1 VGKRKKEK
9 LPANHAFMSRKV
21 LIIGGSSGLGRQ
33 LAMRFARNGDAVAV
47 VARRGQ
53 LLTELKLEIPS
64 IIIRQADIRDEKI
77 TDIMGQLFAE
87 MNGLDILIVAASIVQ
102 FSNELTA
109 TSETDTVATN
119 VGGFYNII
127 CTAWQYLKSTGGGQI
142 VGITSIAAARGNK
155 QAPAYH
161 ASKSFQSSF
170 LESLRV
176 KARHEKNRITVTELI
191 PGYMDTAM
199 GKGDRLFWIVSPEK
213 AARLAF
219 RAINNKKKR
228 AFIPGRW
235 WWTWKI
241 QRMMPI
247 FLYDKIVNAKWKLKK
262 R

>member
-1 VGKRKKEK
+1 
-9 LPANHAFMSRKV
+9 MSRKV

-33 LAMRFARNGDAVAV
+33 LALRFARNGDAVAV

-64 IIIRQADIRDEKI
+64 LIIRQADIRDEKI
-77 TDIMGQLFAE
+77 TDIIGQILSE
-87 MNGLDILIVAASIVQ
+87 LNGLDILIIAASIVQ
-102 FSNELTA
+102 FTNELSP
-109 TSETDTVATN
+109 TSETDTLAVN
-119 VGGFYNII
+119 VTGFHTILG
-127 CTAWQYLKSTGGGQI
+127 TAWRYFKSTGGGQL

-161 ASKSFQSSF
+161 ASKSFQSSY

-176 KARHEKNRITVTELI
+176 KARHEKNNICVTELI

-199 GKGDRLFWIVSPEK
+199 GKGDRLFWMISAEK

-219 RAINNKKKR
+219 RAINKKKKR
-228 AFIPGRW
+228 AFIPRRW

-241 QRMMPI
+241 QRSFPI
-247 FLYDKIVNAKWKLKK
+247 WMYDRIVNANWKLKK
-262 R
+262 K

>member
-1 VGKRKKEK
+1 
-9 LPANHAFMSRKV
+9 MSRKV

-33 LAMRFARNGDAVAV
+33 LALRFAKNGDNVAV
-47 VARRGQ
+47 MARRGQ

-64 IIIRQADIRDEKI
+64 LIIRQADIRDEKI
-77 TDIMGQLFAE
+77 TDIMGQVFTEL
-87 MNGLDILIVAASIVQ
+87 NGLDILVIAASIVQ
-102 FSNELTA
+102 FTTELNP
-109 TSETDTVATN
+109 TSETDTLAVN
-119 VGGFYNII
+119 VEGFHNII
-127 CTAWQYLKSTGGGQI
+127 TTAWQYFKSTGGGQL

-161 ASKSFQSSF
+161 ASKSFQSCY

-176 KARHEKNRITVTELI
+176 KARHEKNKISVTELI

-199 GKGDRLFWIVSPEK
+199 GKGDRMFWVISAEK

-219 RAINNKKKR
+219 RAINKKKKR
-228 AFIPGRW
+228 AFIPRRW

-241 QRMMPI
+241 QRMLPI
-247 FLYDKIVNAKWKLKK
+247 FMYDKIVNAKWKLKK